1 MKHYLALLLAG
12 ASLTAAAETA
22 VLDAGK
28 RGAEVSPTMYG
39 IFFEDINYGA
49 DGGLYAEMVKNRSFE
64 FQQPLTGWTAFG
76 DVTVRDDGP
85 FERNPHYVRMAS
97 AGHNDKYTGL

>member
-49 DGGLYAEMVKNRSFE
+49 DGGLYAEMVKGFLSEKYRSDRRLRICRF
-64 FQQPLTGWTAFG
+64 FG
-76 DVTVRDDGP
+76 
-85 FERNPHYVRMAS
+85 
-97 AGHNDKYTGL
+97 